1 MKKLMITKNLVLK
14 TQNLVVNHESQ
25 PLKSNPKSILVTT
38 DIVIIE
44 MFWICHVISRDHKF
58 KGLREFM
65 GWTPSR

>member
-1 MKKLMITKNLVLK
+1 MITFILFKCGRLTDNSTDFYLCLVMKKLMITKNLVVK

-44 MFWICHVISRDHKF
+44 MF
-58 KGLREFM
+58 
-65 GWTPSR
+65 

>member
-1 MKKLMITKNLVLK
+1 MITFILFKCGRLTDNFTDFYLCLVMKKLMITKNLVLK

-44 MFWICHVISRDHKF
+44 MF
-58 KGLREFM
+58 
-65 GWTPSR
+65 